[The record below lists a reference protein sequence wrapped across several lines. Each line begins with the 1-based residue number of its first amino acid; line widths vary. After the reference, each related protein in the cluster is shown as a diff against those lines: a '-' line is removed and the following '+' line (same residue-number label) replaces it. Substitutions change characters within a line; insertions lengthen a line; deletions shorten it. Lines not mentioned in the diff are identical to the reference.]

1 MEARREG
8 GWGVMVGQG
17 ARESLST
24 GQDVVHMLT
33 SHCIAGTDFC
43 TTRKRCLRTLS
54 AWQRTTN
61 PSSETIGTRVCT
73 PRGLCVCGHW
83 AALYVCVCC
92 ACSIPPLKCD
102 RCAALCC
109 TVRRS
114 GGGVYTLLG
123 SACGSVS
130 AIDTPTVQQWGD
142 SSDLGEGG
150 HGRITPNGERDF

>member
-1 MEARREG
+1 
-8 GWGVMVGQG
+8 MVGQG